1 MDEFGHRFPSLLAD
15 GGLWVAGVCAV
26 QTSFWLRTKQAA
38 RFCTLCKPFGCVYAT
53 PTVLRFVHPRPS
65 PMPDAT
71 RREPWCGLADPAM
84 VWPQSNLRRSKALD
98 VTPWLVTHVARENVA
113 YGLTSFL
120 SRPTMPPHA
129 TRPHAGRETD
139 A

>member
-15 GGLWVAGVCAV
+15 GGLWVVWVCNVRRPLAV
-26 QTSFWLRTKQAA
+26 SMRPQQYCGSSTRA
-38 RFCTLCKPFGCVYAT
+38 
-53 PTVLRFVHPRPS
+53 PRPCPTPHAGS
-65 PMPDAT
+65 YV
-71 RREPWCGLADPAM
+71 CGLADPAM
-84 VWPQSNLRRSKALD
+84 VWPQANLRRSKTLD
-98 VTPWLVTHVARENVA
+98 VTPWLVTHVVRENGA

-120 SRPTMPPHA
+120 SRPTMPHHA